1 MINRIKIGFDA
12 KRYFHNQTGLGNYAR
27 WLINGIVAD
36 QANFESLLFTPKK
49 PIDSFSPNAKII
61 TPNGFIN
68 RLFPSLW
75 RSKYMVKDLSKYG
88 LHIFHGTSNE
98 LPFNIHQIPHLKTV
112 VTIHDVINLIYPENY
127 QKIDRWVYR
136 QKLEYAVKYAD
147 AIVVISESTK
157 NGLLEFFE
165 VDEKKIQVIGLSKAP
180 FKGAKDPTLVPAEPY
195 ILCVSSLG
203 KRKNIPNLIKAHS
216 QLDNPPKLIIAGG
229 KGDDEMQ
236 VVLAK
241 NDNPNCE
248 IFLNPSDAQ
257 LQSLYKNCLFTVYP
271 SVYEGFGIPIL
282 EAFQHGKV
290 VATSNIS
297 SMPEV
302 GGNAAQYFNPLDIND
317 ITNVLNS
324 LLNSENRKKLAAH
337 IPEQLA
343 QFESQYLLQEYKI
356 LYQKVLNLTK

>member
-1 MINRIKIGFDA
+1 MAHRIKIGFDA

-27 WLINGIVAD
+27 WLIDGIVAD

-49 PIDSFSPNAKII
+49 PNDSFSPNAKII
-61 TPNGFIN
+61 TPHGFIN
-68 RLFPSLW
+68 HLFPSLW

-98 LPFNIHQIPHLKTV
+98 LPFNIHQIIHLKTV

-136 QKLEYAVKYAD
+136 QKLEYAVQYAD
-147 AIVVISESTK
+147 SIVVVSESTK
-157 NGLLEFFE
+157 NGLLDFFE
-165 VDEKKIQVIGLSKAP
+165 VDEKKIRVIGLSKAP
-180 FKGAKDPTLVPAEPY
+180 FNGVKDPSLVPEEPY

-216 QLDNPPKLIIAGG
+216 QLVSPPKLIIAGG
-229 KGDDEMQ
+229 KGDNEAQ
-236 VVLAK
+236 VILAK
-241 NDNPNCE
+241 NENKHCE
-248 IFLNPSDAQ
+248 IFLNPTDAQ

-302 GGNAAQYFNPLDIND
+302 GGNAAQYFNPVDIND
-317 ITNVLNS
+317 IANALFC
-324 LLNSENRKKLAAH
+324 LLNPENRKNLATH
-337 IPEQLA
+337 IPNRLA
-343 QFESQYLLQEYKI
+343 QFESQYLLLEYKNV
-356 LYQKVLNLTK
+356 YQKLLSLEK

>member
-1 MINRIKIGFDA
+1 MVNRIKIGFDA
-12 KRYFHNQTGLGNYAR
+12 KRYFYNQTGLGNYAR
-27 WLINGIVAD
+27 LLIKGVVAD
-36 QANFESLLFTPKK
+36 NANFESLLFTPKK
-49 PIDSFSPNAKII
+49 PSDSFLPKAKII
-61 TPNGFIN
+61 TPYGLIN

-127 QKIDRWVYR
+127 KKIDRWVYR

-147 AIVVISESTK
+147 AIVVVSESTK
-157 NGLLEFFE
+157 KDLLKFFE
-165 VDEKKIQVIGLSKAP
+165 VDEKKIHVIGLSKAP
-180 FKGAKDPTLVPAEPY
+180 YTEISDPSLVPDVPY
-195 ILCVSSLG
+195 MLCVSSLG

-229 KGDDEMQ
+229 KGDDEAQ
-236 VVLAK
+236 VILAK
-241 NDNPNCE
+241 NENKNCE
-248 IFLNPSDAQ
+248 ILLNPTDAH

-302 GGNAAQYFNPLDIND
+302 GGNAAEYFNPLDLD
-317 ITNVLNS
+317 SITNALS
-324 LLNSENRKKLAAH
+324 FLLIPENRKKLAVY
-337 IPEQLA
+337 IPNQLA
-343 QFESQYLLQEYKI
+343 QFESQHLLQAYKEV
-356 LYQKVLNLTK
+356 YQKVLNLEK